1 MQEIGY
7 PSDRRARMPNR
18 IQGHPWKLEPGELS
32 SFLSP
37 RKCGNQRDG
46 GKILPLPL
54 FLCFPISCQCLP
66 LSKLSLEPVLMEPG
80 KCSQQGLASAK
91 QGKAGEFGGR
101 ELKANCPRTSMKGV
115 KIRSTTK

>member
-18 IQGHPWKLEPGELS
+18 IQGKPRDYQEPGSPMETGTKRAELIS
-32 SFLSP
+32 LTQ
-37 RKCGNQRDG
+37 KMWEWG
-46 GKILPLPL
+46 GGEILPPSL

-66 LSKLSLEPVLMEPG
+66 LSKLSFEPVLMEPG

-91 QGKAGEFGGR
+91 QGKAGEFGG
-101 ELKANCPRTSMKGV
+101 
-115 KIRSTTK
+115 